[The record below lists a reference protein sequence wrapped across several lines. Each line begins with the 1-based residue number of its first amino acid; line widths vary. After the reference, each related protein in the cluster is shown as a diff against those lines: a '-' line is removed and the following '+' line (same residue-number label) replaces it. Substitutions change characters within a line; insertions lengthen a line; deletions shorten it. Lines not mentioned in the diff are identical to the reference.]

1 MGCCSVDIE
10 ISFASWKKTSTT
22 MWDFTLKCWTPHL
35 KTAKKVN
42 FMLCVS
48 YHNFFFLK
56 KEKNKWIYQEE
67 SRRLSLA
74 HQLYG
79 MKRLKPKYLR
89 IYLRLHLREGF
100 YTFTSKEVPSIARL
114 SSSVAGH
121 TERFIVGG
129 CLVFLF
135 LSRENFG
142 CNCQLQSRHLSPPTA
157 HRPRECLELA
167 SRQGWARTGSD
178 GVRSHF

>member
-1 MGCCSVDIE
+1 MLDS
-10 ISFASWKKTSTT
+10 
-22 MWDFTLKCWTPHL
+22 TLKNSQEGKFYVMCILPQ
-35 KTAKKVN
+35 
-42 FMLCVS
+42 F
-48 YHNFFFLK
+48 FFFLK